1 MTFLLERS
9 MFDISIHDLTRR
21 STVPKAFHALCGSI
35 SIHDLTRRSTY
46 TSDHQYGFQDISIHD
61 LTRRSTVAPNHNP
74 APFSISIHDLTRR
87 STLHRLFL
95 PEEHHYFNSRPHKE
109 VDMCQEKKWVYNNIS
124 IHDLTRRSTVA
135 LDSCTDEVFISI
147 HDLTRRS
154 TWRLMGFSDDD
165 YDFNSRP
172 HKEVDMLSVF
182 DLSLPYEF
190 QFTTS
195 QGGRP
200 NTIDGL
206 PVAVLF
212 QFTTSQGGRL
222 IWLKY

>member
-87 STLHRLFL
+87 STMMDDTFCEDFVFQFTTSQGGRQRSVYMLFISR
-95 PEEHHYFNSRPHKE
+95 YFNSRPHKE
-109 VDMCQEKKWVYNNIS
+109 VDNTLLCIPPAQN
-124 IHDLTRRSTVA
+124 H
-135 LDSCTDEVFISI
+135 
-147 HDLTRRS
+147 
-154 TWRLMGFSDDD
+154 
-165 YDFNSRP
+165 FNSRP
-172 HKEVDMLSVF
+172 HKEVDC
-182 DLSLPYEF
+182 
-190 QFTTS
+190 Q
-195 QGGRP
+195 
-200 NTIDGL
+200 
-206 PVAVLF
+206 
-212 QFTTSQGGRL
+212 
-222 IWLKY
+222 